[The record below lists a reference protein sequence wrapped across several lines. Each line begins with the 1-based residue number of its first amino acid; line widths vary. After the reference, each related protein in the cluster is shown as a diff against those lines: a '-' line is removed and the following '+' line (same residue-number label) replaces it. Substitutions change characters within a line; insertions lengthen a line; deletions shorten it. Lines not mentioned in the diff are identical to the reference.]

1 VDGNLHLAATAAR
14 HRRSGRGRV
23 FRGAR
28 AIGCAAAALLIGT
41 ALAATAAT
49 SDALAQPGAQPA
61 DRDARQPSTGS
72 TVQALRQWV
81 LGSGDGGEAAF
92 AIADKRAARLWVF
105 DARGRPLGDAPVLL
119 GLARGDSSVPGI
131 GERAMSEIRPHERT
145 TPAGRFVAE
154 PGRNAKGED
163 IIWIDYDA
171 AVSMHRLRQV
181 SASER
186 RAQRLA
192 SPSADDNRITYGC
205 INVPADF
212 YDRRLR
218 PALARGAVVY
228 VLPDTLPVRSVF
240 ASLRL

>member
-1 VDGNLHLAATAAR
+1 
-14 HRRSGRGRV
+14 
-23 FRGAR
+23 
-28 AIGCAAAALLIGT
+28 
-41 ALAATAAT
+41 
-49 SDALAQPGAQPA
+49 
-61 DRDARQPSTGS
+61 
-72 TVQALRQWV
+72 
-81 LGSGDGGEAAF
+81 
-92 AIADKRAARLWVF
+92 
-105 DARGRPLGDAPVLL
+105 
-119 GLARGDSSVPGI
+119 
-131 GERAMSEIRPHERT
+131 MSEIRPHERT